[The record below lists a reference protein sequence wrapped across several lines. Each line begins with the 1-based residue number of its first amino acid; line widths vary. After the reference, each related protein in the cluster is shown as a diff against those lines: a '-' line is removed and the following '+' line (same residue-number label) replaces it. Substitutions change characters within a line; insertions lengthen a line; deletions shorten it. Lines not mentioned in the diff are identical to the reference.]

1 MHMVAHMTIHINT
14 HGNAHT
20 HTHINTH
27 ISTHA
32 NIHNPIDVS
41 MQKHNHLHG
50 QATANTQ
57 AYSVHTHTSHEI
69 WLLCQMKYNRFCSEN
84 DYFFEN
90 LHASGRVS
98 FWCCTNKNIFNKK

>member
-27 ISTHA
+27 ISTNA

-69 WLLCQMKYNRFCSEN
+69 
-84 DYFFEN
+84 
-90 LHASGRVS
+90 
-98 FWCCTNKNIFNKK
+98 